1 MITKKIKNTGYAILA
16 GAVVSMTGATL
27 ATTAQ
32 AAPLKINPIPVEITQ
47 SSNLIEVRSGHGF
60 KVKHRGFRK
69 LNRGHRS
76 KFRSNKSFKRG
87 HVTRGSNKRFGSRQY
102 VPTDSF
108 RKSDQFH
115 RGSAARLSIFAKV
128 PRSR

>member
-16 GAVVSMTGATL
+16 GAVVSMSGVTL
-27 ATTAQ
+27 STTAQ
-32 AAPLKINPIPVEITQ
+32 AAPLKIAPVPVEVSQGNNIIQ
-47 SSNLIEVRSGHGF
+47 VRSGHGI
-60 KVKHRGFRK
+60 KLKHRGFK
-69 LNRGHRS
+69 KFNRSHRS

-87 HVTRGSNKRFGSRQY
+87 HFSRSGHKRYGSRQY
-102 VPTDSF
+102 VPSDSF

-115 RGSAARLSIFAKV
+115 AGSRAHLNIFAKV